1 MSMQLPLLNTTERP
15 WDGWLLVIVC
25 ALLGLGVVM
34 IYSASGITAAWSFN
48 DSMFFLKRQLI
59 YVVIGFGL
67 LIAALR
73 LDYHW
78 YQRLVYPILIGVILL
93 LMLVLVAGTE
103 VNGSRRWIR
112 LASFNIQPAEVAK
125 IAMAFVLAY
134 SMAKK
139 QDKIKSFLIGVLPH
153 LLVVGVVIMLLL
165 KQPDFGSSVLI
176 TTLMGAMLF
185 FAGTKII
192 YIIGGI
198 AIAGLGGVLLI
209 TTADYRMA
217 RVLAFLDPWGNQ
229 DSSGYQLVESL
240 ISIGSG
246 GLPGRGL
253 GEGLGKLGFVP
264 ELHTDFIG
272 TAIAEEL
279 GFFGVAIVIILF
291 LAFAWRGFL
300 IAMRARDYFGRY
312 VAFGLTFIISLQA
325 AINLCVISGLLPTKG
340 LTLPFISFGGSSLLL
355 CMFATGVLLN
365 ISKCA
370 EDKYAIKQAQNRANK
385 ELADWNRKRERILK
399 EHQEDPT

>member
-15 WDGWLLVIVC
+15 WDGWLLVTVC

-34 IYSASGITAAWSFN
+34 IYSASGITAAWNFN

-59 YVVIGFGL
+59 YVVIGFAL
-67 LIAALR
+67 LIAALK

-112 LASFNIQPAEVAK
+112 LASFNVQPAEVAK
-125 IAMAFVLAY
+125 IAMTFVLAY

-153 LLVVGVVIMLLL
+153 LLVVGIVIMLLL

-229 DSSGYQLVESL
+229 DTSGYQLVESL

-279 GFFGVAIVIILF
+279 GFFGVAIVILLF
-291 LAFAWRGFL
+291 LAFTWRGFL

-370 EDKYAIKQAQNRANK
+370 EDKYALKQAQNRADK

-399 EHQEDPT
+399 EHQEEPT